1 MNLRNV
7 QANKRG
13 QRGFLLI
20 VCNGRYESVP
30 RAVASGSF
38 AIDPLATARGTDDH
52 REFIMKSINSLA
64 VIESDNIGENA
75 VIHEYAIIRRGAKI
89 GNNVVIHPFVII
101 EAGVT
106 IGNDVVIFPS
116 AYIGKP
122 PRGVGAMT
130 RAMTYT
136 PKTEVGD
143 GCVIG
148 PNAVIYYDVE
158 IGSQTLISDGASI
171 REQSKIGSRCVIGRY
186 VTVNYATLIGDNVK
200 VQDHTWLAGNM
211 EIGDKVFISGGVTT
225 ANDNMMGASGYDEE
239 SIVGPTIGN
248 GVRIGAGAII
258 LPRVKV
264 GDNALIG
271 AGAVVTKDVPEGQ
284 TAKGI
289 PARFSAEAKGSQKQ
303 RSE

>member
-1 MNLRNV
+1 
-7 QANKRG
+7 
-13 QRGFLLI
+13 
-20 VCNGRYESVP
+20 
-30 RAVASGSF
+30 
-38 AIDPLATARGTDDH
+38 
-52 REFIMKSINSLA
+52 MKSMINPLA
-64 VIESDNIGENA
+64 VIESDYIGENA

-89 GNNVVIHPFVII
+89 GNNVLIHPFVII
-101 EAGVT
+101 EDGVT

-130 RAMTYT
+130 RPMTFT

-171 REQSKIGSRCVIGRY
+171 REQSKIGSRCIIGRY
-186 VTVNYATLIGDNVK
+186 VTLNYATLIGNNVK

-211 EIGDKVFISGGVTT
+211 EIGDQVFISGGVTT
-225 ANDNMMGASGYDEE
+225 ANDNLMGASGYVEE
-239 SIVGPTIGN
+239 DIIGPTIEN

-258 LPRVKV
+258 LPKVKV
-264 GDNALIG
+264 GENALVG
-271 AGAVVTKDVPEGQ
+271 AGAVVTKDVPVGE

-289 PARFSAEAKGSQKQ
+289 PAKFMKRDYGTNGK
-303 RSE
+303 